1 MIKISI
7 NDELY
12 PKSLKKIFDSPK
24 RLYLEGNIDLLNSHS
39 LAIVGS
45 RNCSENG
52 KKIAAKFA
60 SELSSTGITIVS
72 GLALGIDEIAHTFSY
87 NKKGKTI
94 AVLRLWDKQNFS
106 KRKFLAL

>member
-7 NDELY
+7 KDEIY
-12 PKSLKKIFDSPK
+12 PKSLKNISDPPK

-52 KKIAAKFA
+52 RKIAAKFA

-72 GLALGIDEIAHTFSY
+72 GLAVGIDEIAHNFSY

-94 AVLRLWDKQNFS
+94 AVLRLRNKKYFS